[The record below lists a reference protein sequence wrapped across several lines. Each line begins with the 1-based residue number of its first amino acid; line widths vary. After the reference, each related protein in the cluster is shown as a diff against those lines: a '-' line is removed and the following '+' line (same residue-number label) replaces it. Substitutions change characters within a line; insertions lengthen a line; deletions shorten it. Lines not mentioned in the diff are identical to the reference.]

1 MVSPGRFIFK
11 NPLVRPGVRPEY
23 TLISTGILVEIRNW
37 CTAVIIMQINI
48 ETVCAV
54 EL

>member
-11 NPLVRPGVRPEY
+11 NPLVRPEY